1 MKFIN
6 TALRKFLT
14 VVARTLFHLYFRVQ
28 VEGAENLQKVQ
39 GAVVCSNHK
48 NAFDPVI
55 LMLATKKRYIYL
67 LGKQAL
73 CKNRL
78 SRWFLCDVLLMNTVG
93 HNGGDIAAIKWS
105 VTKLRQ
111 GNLVGIFPEGT
122 RNRTQ
127 ALLLPFEEGAA
138 LIACMAKVPVIP
150 VSIKTTYK
158 LWSRCKI
165 VYGEPL
171 FFEEYYKGRPDA
183 EAKRAITQE
192 IRENI
197 EKNLKK

>member
-1 MKFIN
+1 
-6 TALRKFLT
+6 
-14 VVARTLFHLYFRVQ
+14 
-28 VEGAENLQKVQ
+28 
-39 GAVVCSNHK
+39 
-48 NAFDPVI
+48 
-55 LMLATKKRYIYL
+55 
-67 LGKQAL
+67 
-73 CKNRL
+73 
-78 SRWFLCDVLLMNTVG
+78 MNTVG
-93 HNGGDIAAIKWS
+93 HNGGDIKTIKWS

-127 ALLLPFEEGAA
+127 ELLLPFEEGAA
-138 LIACMAKVPVIP
+138 LIAGMAKVPVIP
-150 VSIKTTYK
+150 ASIKTTYK
-158 LWSRCKI
+158 LWSKCKV

-171 FFEEYYKGRPDA
+171 FFEEYYTGHPDA